1 MRKEPGFTLVEL
13 MVVIGIMAILAAV
26 AIPSYINYK
35 NRAIQSEA
43 IEALLRCK
51 MDQEVYWAEANVYA
65 GKIGCLPSFGGSC
78 GAANAGTYVSPHG
91 YKVRIQTANASSFS
105 VMASSQFYSYAA
117 ADTISIDESAEQP
130 RVSNTEALKFS
141 VFKWLFD

>member
-1 MRKEPGFTLVEL
+1 MHRENGFTLVEL
-13 MVVIGIMAILAAV
+13 MVVTAIVGILAAV
-26 AIPSYINYK
+26 ATPSYINYK

-43 IEALLRCK
+43 VEALLRCK

-78 GAANAGTYVSPHG
+78 GAANAGTYVTPHG
-91 YKVRIQTANASSFS
+91 YKVRIQSASASSFS
-105 VMASSQFYSYAA
+105 VMASSKFYSYAP
-117 ADTISIDESAEQP
+117 ADQVTMSESDEQP
-130 RVSNTEALKFS
+130 EVGEPTALKFS

>member
-1 MRKEPGFTLVEL
+1 MAREHGFTLVEL
-13 MVVIGIMAILAAV
+13 MVVTAIVGILAAV

-91 YKVRIQTANASSFS
+91 YKVRIQTATASSFS
-105 VMASSQFYSYAA
+105 VMASSKFYSYAA
-117 ADTISIDESAEQP
+117 ADTISIDQSAEQP
-130 RVSNTEALKFS
+130 HVGDPEALKFS